1 MIFITDKK
9 HSVLFIHSEKNI
21 MPKYKIKNEQILSE
35 FLDKF
40 WKAVGRKK
48 GAGFIK
54 KLMKNDPELRKLTQ
68 QADDITDKFVAKLQG
83 RDTPDYDELEKF
95 WNKY

>member
-1 MIFITDKK
+1 
-9 HSVLFIHSEKNI
+9 
-21 MPKYKIKNEQILSE
+21 
-35 FLDKF
+35 
-40 WKAVGRKK
+40 
-48 GAGFIK
+48 
-54 KLMKNDPELRKLTQ
+54 LRKLTQ